1 MLCTQAIALNL
12 CILTHTPV
20 IIDTMNCVFTH
31 IGIVGT
37 GAMGR
42 GIAQIAAQAGA
53 QILLFDMVP
62 EAASKAREALLAT
75 WGKLLEKGRI
85 SPEQMAQYTARLQPC
100 AALDELKICDLVIEA
115 VVEKLDIKQTLFKQ
129 LENLVS
135 ASCVLATNTSSL
147 PVTAIAAAL
156 SNPERFIGF
165 HFFNPVPLMK
175 VVEVIPGLKTSTQVS
190 ERLMTLSKQMGHTP
204 VMASD
209 TPGFI
214 VNHAGRGYG
223 TEALRIVGEGVSDFA
238 TIDAILRDQVGF
250 KLGPFE
256 LMDLTGLDVSHPVM
270 ESVYHQYYEEPRYR
284 PSVITAQRLAG
295 GVLGR
300 KTQAGFYDYSE
311 EKRPLAGVESTK
323 IATKSIAIDSTDA
336 PPVWVSPNAA
346 RRKQLLEL
354 LVKLGAKVETG
365 QSPSLHALT
374 IVAPLGWDVTT
385 VAVFERYD
393 PARTVG
399 IDLLFDD
406 AITKRRV
413 IMGNPAVRPDM
424 LAFAAELFAR
434 DGKPVST
441 IRDSAGFVTQRV
453 VATIVNIATDMCQ
466 QQICTPQD
474 LDTAVQLGLGY
485 PTGPLAMGNAVGGA
499 SILEVL
505 VNMQTVY
512 GDPRYRA
519 SPWLR
524 RRGALGLSLL
534 HTEA

>member
-1 MLCTQAIALNL
+1 
-12 CILTHTPV
+12 
-20 IIDTMNCVFTH
+20 MNCVFPH
-31 IGIVGT
+31 IGIVGA

-53 QILLFDMVP
+53 QILLFDTATD
-62 EAASKAREALLAT
+62 AATKSRDALAMT
-75 WGKLLEKGRI
+75 WGKLQEKGRLNAD
-85 SPEQMAQYTARLQPC
+85 EVAQYLARIQPC
-100 AALDELKICDLVIEA
+100 SSLDDFKVCDLVIEA
-115 VVEKLDIKQTLFKQ
+115 VVEKLEVKQALFKQ
-129 LENLVS
+129 LESIVNGT
-135 ASCVLATNTSSL
+135 CVLATNTSSL
-147 PVTAIAAAL
+147 SVTAIGAAL
-156 SNPERFIGF
+156 KQPERFTGY

-175 VVEVIPGLKTSTQVS
+175 VVEVIPGLKTGSLVS
-190 ERLMTLSKQMGHTP
+190 QRLMELSRQMGHTP
-204 VMASD
+204 VIASD

-223 TEALRIVGEGVSDFA
+223 TEALRIVGEGVADFA
-238 TIDAILRDQVGF
+238 TIDAILKDQVGF

-270 ESVYHQYYEEPRYR
+270 ESVYRQYYDEPRYR

-300 KTQAGFYDYSE
+300 KTKAGFYDYSE
-311 EKRPLAGVESTK
+311 EKAASSV
-323 IATKSIAIDSTDA
+323 IDSAQYAIKSVANDVPQG

-346 RRKQLLEL
+346 RRVQLLEL
-354 LVKLGAKVETG
+354 LRKLGAKIETG

-399 IDLLFDD
+399 VDMLIDD
-406 AITKRRV
+406 AIVKRRV

-424 LAFAAELFAR
+424 LAAAAAIFAN

-453 VATIVNIATDMCQ
+453 VAAIVNIASDMCQ
-466 QQICTPQD
+466 QQICSPQD

-499 SILEVL
+499 SVLEVL